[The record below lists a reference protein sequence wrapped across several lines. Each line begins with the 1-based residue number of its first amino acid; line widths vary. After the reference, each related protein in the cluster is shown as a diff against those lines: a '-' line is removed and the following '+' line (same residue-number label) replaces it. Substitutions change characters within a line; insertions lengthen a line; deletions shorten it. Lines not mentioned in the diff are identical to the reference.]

1 MSKTTKKEVIDEISN
16 LLGVA
21 LPPLSTGST
30 ESREIFEIINRL
42 AKIYLESY
50 PEDQEGL
57 ERFLRWAHAQYGY
70 KYGNS

>member
-1 MSKTTKKEVIDEISN
+1 M
-16 LLGVA
+16 A
-21 LPPLSTGST
+21 YT
-30 ESREIFEIINRL
+30 EPEIFEIINRL

-57 ERFLRWAHAQYGY
+57 ERFLRWAHSQYGY